1 MSRARTFPDLLA
13 ERLRHDPA
21 QPLLTAYDDRTGE
34 RTELSVTTYANW
46 VSKIANLF
54 EDELGLDEG
63 DVILLDLPS
72 HWLVPVFLGAA
83 WSAGLAVTTDP
94 EVEHALVVC
103 GPDGQGRPFE
113 AGLRPSSGTGSVEVL
128 ACSLLPFAVRFP
140 DALAPGVIDFGL
152 AWPGQSDVFAPV
164 QPPAPDTPAWV
175 GPDLSHGEL
184 LERANAGRLSTG
196 SRVITDVH
204 PATDAGVPAF
214 LAPLAHAGS
223 VVLVR
228 EPDEAKWPAR
238 QQDERATV
246 GLRAADQPP
255 ST

>member
-1 MSRARTFPDLLA
+1 VSRARTFPDLLA

-34 RTELSVTTYANW
+34 RTELSVTTYGNW
-46 VSKIANLF
+46 VSKTANLLV
-54 EDELGLDEG
+54 DELGLDDG
-63 DVILLDLPS
+63 DVVLLGLPS

-94 EVEHALVVC
+94 EVEHAVVVR
-103 GPDGQGRPFE
+103 GPVGAGHDGAPQGLGG
-113 AGLRPSSGTGSVEVL
+113 AEVI

-140 DALAPGVIDFGL
+140 DALPPGVIDFGL

-164 QPPAPDTPAWV
+164 QAPTPETPAWV
-175 GPDLSHGEL
+175 GPDLSHGDL
-184 LERANAGRLSTG
+184 LQRADEADLPAG
-196 SRVITDVH
+196 SRVLTDVH
-204 PATDAGVPAF
+204 PAADAGVPAF
-214 LAPLAHAGS
+214 LAPMVRAGS

-228 EPDEAKWPAR
+228 DPDEERWPAR
-238 QQDERATV
+238 HRDERATV

-255 ST
+255 SV